1 MAVAVVASEALV
13 AFGLYAV
20 LRMRNLDPLVIARSS
35 AQVQPVSTPTGAAA
49 QP

>member
-1 MAVAVVASEALV
+1 MAAAVVASEALV

-20 LRMRNLDPLVIARSS
+20 LKIKNLDPVVIAGSLS
-35 AQVQPVSTPTGAAA
+35 QVPPVSTPTRAAA